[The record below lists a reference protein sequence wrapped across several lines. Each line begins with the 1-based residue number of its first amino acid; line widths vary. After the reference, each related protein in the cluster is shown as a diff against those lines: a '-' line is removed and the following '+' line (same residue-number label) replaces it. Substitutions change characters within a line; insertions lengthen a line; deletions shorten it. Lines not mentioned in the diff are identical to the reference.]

1 MALVAQFVV
10 LPFMEIDIQQFA
22 TCVMQNFGK
31 HIAATEM
38 EVYKKIEEVYEH
50 IDKKILPKEYGGEVP
65 LKEMLD
71 KFKIFLKEKRE
82 SVLALDDMYIEID
95 EKTCSL
101 VSEMN
106 EELGS
111 GVEGSFKKLTVD

>member
-1 MALVAQFVV
+1 
-10 LPFMEIDIQQFA
+10 
-22 TCVMQNFGK
+22 
-31 HIAATEM
+31 
-38 EVYKKIEEVYEH
+38 
-50 IDKKILPKEYGGEVP
+50 
-65 LKEMLD
+65 MLD